1 MPLPFLLLCS
11 FVAIYSISFVAIYSI
26 GFVAIYSIGFV
37 AIYRVSFVVI
47 NSISFAAIYNISF
60 AAIHTISFAAIYRA
74 SFVPFYSISFV
85 VIYSISFAAI
95 YSISFAAICGVSFVV
110 IYSISFAAIY
120 SISFAAICGVSFVA
134 MTDLIHSRVPSE
146 YVKHTHN
153 CSVPYMLPSRN
164 LWNPGGGFDWISAFS
179 GAVGL
184 VIVSSC
190 FYIQFIC
197 TLFLTHFEGFPLN
210 WRWEKWLEFARSR
223 AESHSIPVAYESKIL
238 LDWSQSGRPPIKGHL
253 YRKNSLQIF
262 PSSVSRKELF
272 CDISSVCPS
281 YVQTQIRR

>member
-1 MPLPFLLLCS
+1 MWNTL
-11 FVAIYSISFVAIYSI
+11 
-26 GFVAIYSIGFV
+26 
-37 AIYRVSFVVI
+37 
-47 NSISFAAIYNISF
+47 
-60 AAIHTISFAAIYRA
+60 TI
-74 SFVPFYSISFV
+74 VQCPT
-85 VIYSISFAAI
+85 
-95 YSISFAAICGVSFVV
+95 CW
-110 IYSISFAAIY
+110 
-120 SISFAAICGVSFVA
+120 
-134 MTDLIHSRVPSE
+134 
-146 YVKHTHN
+146 
-153 CSVPYMLPSRN
+153 PSRN

-253 YRKNSLQIF
+253 YRKNSLQIC
-262 PSSVSRKELF
+262 LF
-272 CDISSVCPS
+272 CLPWRALLRH
-281 YVQTQIRR
+281 VQCMSFICSNSNTALIKVIYDGNVFLLLRNRLPMYKGKLYEHCSHEMIFFE